1 MLGKFEESLK
11 EYDAAIKL
19 DPSNPRYHSNKGDA
33 LDKLGKSIAAIKE
46 HDLTIQ
52 LGKEQGRVE
61 EPLTAPGNDERCMLC
76 NTKLEEI
83 GAEIRGIRF
92 EKPSGGTAVFCANCY
107 ACSVCGTKRS
117 KIHHI
122 LLDVSDLMLC
132 ETHLNA
138 LESYDGKSW
147 EEFPDEFLNAMT
159 NRLTYIRSIW
169 ETRANEI
176 LKSGSKPSKP
186 SMWSAVGQLVNVL
199 ANNYDAANWWQ
210 LGDMKG
216 DLDKNARMKNEY
228 QYHRDFLASLDARI
242 ARVKEVIKDRKQLKV
257 LQQLHPNSSERSSND
272 PIAVLK
278 LRFAKGE
285 IDKSEYEEK
294 LKILLES

>member
-1 MLGKFEESLK
+1 
-11 EYDAAIKL
+11 
-19 DPSNPRYHSNKGDA
+19 
-33 LDKLGKSIAAIKE
+33 
-46 HDLTIQ
+46 
-52 LGKEQGRVE
+52 
-61 EPLTAPGNDERCMLC
+61 
-76 NTKLEEI
+76 
-83 GAEIRGIRF
+83 
-92 EKPSGGTAVFCANCY
+92 
-107 ACSVCGTKRS
+107 
-117 KIHHI
+117 
-122 LLDVSDLMLC
+122 
-132 ETHLNA
+132 
-138 LESYDGKSW
+138 
-147 EEFPDEFLNAMT
+147 
-159 NRLTYIRSIW
+159 
-169 ETRANEI
+169 
-176 LKSGSKPSKP
+176 
-186 SMWSAVGQLVNVL
+186 MWSAVGQLVNVL